1 MFDKNKYI
9 GKLCYI
15 KVGNSC
21 TATLLYAQP
30 MKRFEGKIYK
40 IENAW
45 ISSLGETRFSLA
57 NDTGWIWTKEWVVV
71 LDEKFFFL
79 G

>member
-15 KVGNSC
+15 KIGNAE
-21 TATLLYAQP
+21 TENITYARK
-30 MKRFEGKIYK
+30 MKQYEGKIYK
-40 IENAW
+40 IKEAW
-45 ISSLGETRFSLA
+45 ITYFGEIRFSILE
-57 NDTGWIWTKEWVVV
+57 DDDWVWIEKWVVV

>member
-15 KVGNSC
+15 KIGNSD
-21 TATLLYAQP
+21 TATLLYAYL
-30 MKRFEGKIYK
+30 MKLFEGKIYK

-57 NDTGWIWTKEWVVV
+57 NVTGWIWTDNWVAV

-79 G
+79 E